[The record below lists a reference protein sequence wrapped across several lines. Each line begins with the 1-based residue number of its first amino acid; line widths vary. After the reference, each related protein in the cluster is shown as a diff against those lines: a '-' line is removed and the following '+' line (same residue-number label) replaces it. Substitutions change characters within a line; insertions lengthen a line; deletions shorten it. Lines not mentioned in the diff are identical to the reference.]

1 MPFIGRQSYRSGSVT
16 RGFDTGRQHG
26 IILSV
31 TIRPMTE
38 ADLDQ
43 VMELEKAIFASPWR
57 RSFFLSD
64 LGRSQGLAVVAE
76 EDAVILGYAVA
87 WGTEET
93 HLANLAVNECE
104 RGKGVGGKLLD
115 EVVAF
120 AQRSKAQS
128 IYLEVR
134 VSNTVARK
142 FYSERGFVPTYLRKG
157 YYENGEDAVIMERE
171 VGGESQPKSEVRC

>member
-1 MPFIGRQSYRSGSVT
+1 VPYIGRQLARPGPIT
-16 RGFDTGRQHG
+16 RGFDTGHAGG
-26 IILSV
+26 IILSM

-43 VMELEKAIFASPWR
+43 VMELEKAIFPSPWR

-64 LGRSQGLAVVAE
+64 INRPQGLSVVAE
-76 EDAVILGYAVA
+76 EDGVILGYAVA

-115 EVVAF
+115 EVIAF
-120 AQRSKAQS
+120 ARRSEANS
-128 IYLEVR
+128 MYLEVR
-134 VSNTVARK
+134 VSNAIARK

-157 YYENGEDAVIMERE
+157 YYENGEDAVIMERDVE
-171 VGGESQPKSEVRC
+171 PAA